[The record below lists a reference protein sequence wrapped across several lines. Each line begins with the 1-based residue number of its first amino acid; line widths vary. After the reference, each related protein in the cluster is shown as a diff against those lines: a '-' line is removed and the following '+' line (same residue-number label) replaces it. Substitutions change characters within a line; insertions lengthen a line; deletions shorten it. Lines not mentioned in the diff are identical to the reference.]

1 MLTRNDTTGRWC
13 RPKQVPKNSLFLTR
27 YEDRTSSSS
36 FFLDCINNSLPN
48 ILATQRLPVGNLL
61 FTFYATAML
70 WLHRGQRKPQ
80 NQRET
85 IKNDTDSYFKDFILP
100 GRYAIT
106 VLNLHSLCN
115 NSYDATHN
123 FFINHSYP
131 VEK

>member
-1 MLTRNDTTGRWC
+1 MTPLVAGVD
-13 RPKQVPKNSLFLTR
+13 PSKYL
-27 YEDRTSSSS
+27 RTHFSSRGMRTELLLHPSS
-36 FFLDCINNSLPN
+36 IDCINNLLPN
-48 ILATQRLPVGNLL
+48 ILATQRLPVGNLF

-85 IKNDTDSYFKDFILP
+85 IKKDTDSYFKDFILP

>member
-1 MLTRNDTTGRWC
+1 MTPLVAGVD
-13 RPKQVPKNSLFLTR
+13 PSKYL
-27 YEDRTSSSS
+27 RTHFSSRGMRTELLLHPSS
-36 FFLDCINNSLPN
+36 IDCINNLLPN

-85 IKNDTDSYFKDFILP
+85 IKKDTDSYFKDFILP